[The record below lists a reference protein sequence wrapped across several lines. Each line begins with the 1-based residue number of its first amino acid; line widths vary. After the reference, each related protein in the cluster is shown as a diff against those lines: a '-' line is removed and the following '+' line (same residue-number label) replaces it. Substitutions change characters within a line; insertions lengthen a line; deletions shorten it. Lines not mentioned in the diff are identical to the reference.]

1 MKNRIKLFFVAL
13 VLGISMSAKA
23 SDGWAVTVD
32 AKQNLVVE
40 IKKNLQKATLTLQDQ
55 DGNIYF
61 KDGLMD
67 KESYTKSMN
76 MEGLPDGTYYVKFEN
91 EYNIFTEVVT
101 KAGNSIEVKK
111 DTDEVIFKPS
121 FKTEG
126 KVVKFLFTNPKEE
139 QTEVKVL
146 DASGELVGM
155 LSARSTVVQRSFDFS
170 NVPSGTYRIKVD
182 SGAKHFTQE
191 VKIN

>member
-13 VLGISMSAKA
+13 VLGMSLSAKA

-55 DGNIYF
+55 EGNIYF

-101 KAGNSIEVKK
+101 KTGDSIEVKK

-139 QTEVKVL
+139 KTEVKVL

-155 LSARSTVVQRSFDFS
+155 LSARSTVVKRSFDFS
-170 NVPSGTYRIKVD
+170 SVPSGTYRIKVD
-182 SGAKHFTQE
+182 SGANHFTKE